1 MKNLNEQ
8 INKLILK
15 IKQDIVIDGNPQDL
29 IDLLLNHIPVKYIE
43 LYLRKKDNEQM

>member
-1 MKNLNEQ
+1 MIVNLNEL

-15 IKQDIVIDGNPQDL
+15 IKQDIVDGNPQDL